1 MAEINTNITQRAKAI
16 KYIELNLG
24 GGMVDI
30 ELDKEHYDMSLDR
43 AIAYYRQRSSRAVEE
58 SFMILRLSPDQ
69 SNYRL
74 PDEVIEVR
82 VVYRKSAGG
91 VGSTATNFE
100 PFEAGYLNM
109 YMLNAARGQGLAT
122 FELYMG
128 QRELLGRMFGANV
141 TFTWSN
147 SSKILNLHRNVKA
160 DESTVLHTYNY
171 RPDESLFTDVY
182 AGQWLR
188 DYALAIAKMSL
199 GQARS
204 KFASLAGPQGG
215 VQLNG
220 NDLIQQGQAEKD
232 KLEEALMKY
241 EDGGTPL
248 GFIFG

>member
-1 MAEINTNITQRAKAI
+1 MAETTQRSKAQ

-30 ELDKEHYDMSLDR
+30 ELDKEHYDMAIDR
-43 AIAYYRQRSSRAVEE
+43 AISKYRQRSSRAVEE
-58 SFMILRLSPDQ
+58 SFMILTLSPGE
-69 SNYRL
+69 SVYTL
-74 PDEVIEVR
+74 PQEIIEVK
-82 VVYRKSAGG
+82 VIYRASAGG
-91 VGSTATNFE
+91 VGTTGTNFE

-122 FELYMG
+122 FELWMG
-128 QRELLGRMFGANV
+128 QRELLGTMFGAYVIFN
-141 TFTWSN
+141 WSN
-147 SSKILNLHRNVKA
+147 TTKRLNLHRSIRASEDV
-160 DESTVLHTYNY
+160 VLHTYNY
-171 RPDESLFTDVY
+171 RPDEDLLADVN
-182 AGQWLR
+182 AGPWLR
-188 DYALAIAKMSL
+188 DYALATGKMSL

-220 NDLIQQGQAEKD
+220 NDLIQQAQAELD
-232 KLEEALMKY
+232 KLDEALLKY

>member
-1 MAEINTNITQRAKAI
+1 MAELNTNTSQRAKAI

-24 GGMVDI
+24 GGMVDV
-30 ELDKEHYDMSLDR
+30 ELDREHYDMAIDR
-43 AIAYYRQRSSRAVEE
+43 AIGKYRQRSSRAVEE
-58 SFMILRLSPDQ
+58 SFMILKLSPGE

-74 PDEVIEVR
+74 PDEVIEVK
-82 VVYRKSAGG
+82 VIYRQSAGG
-91 VGSTATNFE
+91 IGSTATNFE

-109 YMLNAARGQGLAT
+109 YMLNAARGQGLAS

-141 TFTWSN
+141 TFTWSPN
-147 SSKILNLHRNVKA
+147 TKMMSMHRYVKS
-160 DESTVLHTYNY
+160 DESVVLHTYNY
-171 RPDESLFTDVY
+171 RPDESLLTDVY
-182 AGQWLR
+182 AGQWLK
-188 DYALAIAKMSL
+188 DYATAVAKMSL

-220 NDLIQQGQAEKD
+220 NDLISQGQAEIE
-232 KLEEALMKY
+232 KLEEALTKY
-241 EDGGTPL
+241 EDGGTPI